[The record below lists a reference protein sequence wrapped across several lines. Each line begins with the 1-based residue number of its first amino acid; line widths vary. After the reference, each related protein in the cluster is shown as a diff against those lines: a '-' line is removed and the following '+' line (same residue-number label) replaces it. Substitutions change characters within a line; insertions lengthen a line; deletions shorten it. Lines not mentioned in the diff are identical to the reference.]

1 MKTATG
7 TPLLEARGLVKHY
20 SAGLGRRR
28 ATVRAVDGVDL
39 VLRERSTLG
48 LVGESGCGKSTLVR
62 LLMAV
67 EQPTAGTVRLGDR
80 ELLALPRAELRR
92 RRRDIQMVMQDP
104 YAALNP
110 RMTAGEIVREPLDI
124 HGDLV
129 PSAQRPARVR
139 ELLEMVGLD
148 AGHAGRRPHQFSG
161 GQLQRIGIARA
172 LALRPRVLVCDE
184 PVSALD
190 VSVQA
195 QVITLLREL
204 QREFGLSIVFIAHD
218 LAVVRQIADEVAVMY
233 LGRIVEQ
240 GSRDTVYAAP
250 AHPYTRAL
258 LSAAPDPDPRNRAG
272 GGPGGGR
279 IVLEGDPPDPSSP
292 PGGCPFHTRCW
303 KRQDVCTRERPP
315 LEPAGPGRG
324 RAACH
329 FPEPAAAE

>member
-1 MKTATG
+1 MVETLTAA
-7 TPLLEARGLVKHY
+7 PLLEARGLVKHY
-20 SAGLGRRR
+20 RGGVGLRRS
-28 ATVRAVDGVDL
+28 TVRAVDGVDL

-67 EQPTAGTVRLGDR
+67 EKPTAGTVRLGDG
-80 ELLALPRAELRR
+80 ELLSLRGAERRR

-110 RMTAGEIVREPLDI
+110 RMTAEELVREPLDI
-124 HGDLV
+124 HQDLV
-129 PSAQRPARVR
+129 PPAQRAGAVR
-139 ELLEMVGLD
+139 ELLRMVGLD
-148 AGHAGRRPHQFSG
+148 ETHAKRRPHQFSG

-195 QVITLLREL
+195 QVITLLQNL

-218 LAVVRQIADEVAVMY
+218 LAVVRQIADQVAVMY

-240 GSRDTVYAAP
+240 GDRDTVYAAP
-250 AHPYTRAL
+250 SHPYTRAL
-258 LSAAPDPDPRNRAG
+258 LSAAPDPDPRHR
-272 GGPGGGR
+272 GGGR
-279 IVLEGDPPDPSSP
+279 IVLEGDPPNPSNP
-292 PGGCPFHTRCW
+292 PAGCPFHTRCW
-303 KRQDVCTRERPP
+303 KRQDVCTKTQPP
-315 LEPAGPGRG
+315 LQSVGPGRG
-324 RAACH
+324 QAACH
-329 FPEPAAAE
+329 YPEPVPSYGP